1 MEIVR
6 RRRAIGETMN
16 VSPLARKAKNQ
27 KLNDEQN
34 TDRISNLPDAI
45 LQRILTLL
53 ETKDAVKTSTLS
65 KRWQYLWMSI
75 TDLVFMEDDGPD
87 KRKKRVQFMNF
98 VERVLM
104 LHDSSDLT
112 LFVLSLMHKVQVLS
126 IGLGSDEDSRC
137 NSEEPIVLPHCLFIS
152 ESLTY
157 FNLKLYTLLK
167 VPSSMWFSSLKTL
180 KIRFAV
186 FPDDHSMQQLFS
198 GVPVLEDLTLD
209 SCCWWNVRSVCISA
223 PMLKSL
229 AIYETVDDLDQ
240 DDCALR
246 NEYFFYKTSSLVKAV
261 IYLGGKD
268 SIEKG
273 KRHRKVSYRVHKLL
287 RGLSLVK
294 ELAITPYIIE
304 GLSYAEELLAHLPVF
319 CNLTCL
325 KFIGEPMNFASGAL
339 GNIIQKLPCV
349 NSLIFNV
356 GIFLSPYCEEGEWR
370 LDPVAPCF
378 STRLKSITIRE
389 FGGTKGELHVVT
401 FLLESALILE
411 RLVISCSLDKFSGG
425 VGRQKEVHD
434 QLMLSRRSRTCA
446 IEFS

>member
-75 TDLVFMEDDGPD
+75 TDLVFMEDGPD

-98 VERVLM
+98 VERVL
-104 LHDSSDLT
+104 
-112 LFVLSLMHKVQVLS
+112 VLLMHKVQVLS
-126 IGLGSDEDSRC
+126 IGLGIDEDSRC
-137 NSEEPIVLPHCLFIS
+137 NSEEPIMLPHCLFTS
-152 ESLTY
+152 ESLTYLSLTY
-157 FNLKLYTLLK
+157 FNLESYVLLK
-167 VPSSMWFSSLKTL
+167 IPSSIWFSSLKTL

-186 FPDDHSMQQLFS
+186 FPDDRSMQRLLS

-209 SCCWWNVRSVCISA
+209 ACCWWNVRSVCISA
-223 PMLKSL
+223 PMLKTL
-229 AIYETVDDLDQ
+229 AIYETVDGLDQ
-240 DDCALR
+240 DDCQFLIFGM
-246 NEYFFYKTSSLVKAV
+246 NLKYFY
-261 IYLGGKD
+261 YGEKD
-268 SIEKG
+268 
-273 KRHRKVSYRVHKLL
+273 KRQREVSYRVHKLL

-294 ELAITPYIIE
+294 KLAITPYVIE

-325 KFIGEPMNFASGAL
+325 KFIGEPMNFASGEL
-339 GNIIQKLPCV
+339 GNIIQKLPCL

-356 GIFLSPYCEEGEWR
+356 GIFLSPYCEEGEWK

-378 STRLKSITIRE
+378 STHLKSITIRE
-389 FGGTKGELHVVT
+389 FGGTKGELHVVN

-411 RLVISCSLDKFSGG
+411 SLVISEC
-425 VGRQKEVHD
+425 
-434 QLMLSRRSRTCA
+434 LSPTLSRTCKKKSKM
-446 IEFS
+446 FPMKQCRRWLWKNDDLLD